1 MSKAQLDREAYD
13 MLLKECLKDMGALI
27 SDKEREDYIFKA
39 YNDGK
44 ITMKLCHEL
53 TEIHHSTLRMIQESI
68 IAEKG

>member
-1 MSKAQLDREAYD
+1 MSKVQLDREAYD
-13 MLLKECLKDMGALI
+13 MLLKECLKDMGALR

-44 ITMKLCHEL
+44 ITMELCYEL

-68 IAEKG
+68 IAEKV